1 MASLMPPAASQHR
14 FKNRVTLL
22 LSNARGIDVSELTTA
37 ELRLIRLFS
46 AVLDSEYFLLSH

>member
-1 MASLMPPAASQHR
+1 MPPAASQHR